1 MWRPNP
7 STKGVRRQPC
17 IGLVT
22 IPKTTICP
30 LTKIFQKNS
39 TIPLNHVITQNPKS
53 NPKPNQTSRTQTL
66 NQTIKNSKPQK
77 PIF

>member
-7 STKGVRRQPC
+7 STKEVRRQPC
-17 IGLVT
+17 IGSVT

-39 TIPLNHVITQNPKS
+39 TIPLNHVITQNSETHTLTTQK
-53 NPKPNQTSRTQTL
+53 NKKKKP
-66 NQTIKNSKPQK
+66 KPQK
-77 PIF
+77 PIPYT